1 MRPRSSLVGLL
12 ALPALP
18 VLLVASALAVGCGGS
33 AHHARHAS
41 DGDDDDDDTEEVESL
56 APIKPRTDVG
66 NGPAVDVGAFSAR
79 FPPGY
84 AEPKRTVRKLH
95 DGDAVAFVSSARG
108 GVCLV
113 LGAEQQGAREGGA
126 KRTLRGFEKGLVG
139 AGGKVEAAS
148 DFEYA
153 GHPAR
158 TGMFQSRDDG
168 GERTYWRYLAVVDGT
183 RIFAA
188 IFMSKREAARRA
200 PEIEAFL
207 GSLRVGKGPVPV
219 APEKPE
225 GPPEGNGEEKI

>member
-1 MRPRSSLVGLL
+1 MRPRSALL
-12 ALPALP
+12 ALPAL
-18 VLLVASALAVGCGGS
+18 LVASAITVGCGGS
-33 AHHARHAS
+33 THRARHAS
-41 DGDDDDDDTEEVESL
+41 DGDGDDDAEEVESL
-56 APIKPRTDVG
+56 APIEPRTDVG

-126 KRTLRGFEKGLVG
+126 ERTLRGFEKGLVG
-139 AGGKVEAAS
+139 EGGKIEAAS

-200 PEIEAFL
+200 PEIDAFL

-225 GPPEGNGEEKI
+225 GNGEEKI

>member
-1 MRPRSSLVGLL
+1 MRPLRPLFALL
-12 ALPALP
+12 ALLAG
-18 VLLVASALAVGCGGS
+18 VVASGPLLGCGGS
-33 AHHARHAS
+33 SHRARHGA
-41 DGDDDDDDTEEVESL
+41 DGADDEDDAEVESL
-56 APIKPRTDVG
+56 APLKPRTDVG

-113 LGAEQQGAREGGA
+113 LGAEQQGAREGGP
-126 KRTLRGFEKGLVG
+126 KHTLRGFEKGLVG
-139 AGGKVEAAS
+139 EGGKVEAAA
-148 DFEYA
+148 DFDYA

-158 TGMFQSRDDG
+158 TAMFLSRDEG

-200 PEIEAFL
+200 PEIDAFL
-207 GSLRVGKGPVPV
+207 GSLRIGTGPVPV
-219 APEKPE
+219 APEGKPDGE
-225 GPPEGNGEEKI
+225 PEGNGEEKI